1 MNQPRS
7 EVFQQT
13 YDKYLDQIRQIDFL
27 AKANVL
33 GLESDGDSLIIPVY
47 NALYRFDHHGIETED
62 HQELSA
68 ALQVI
73 LCKYILT
80 APIELIASE
89 NRWQPYREF
98 KDAAPL
104 VSNFTS
110 NTTLLI
116 ENTFS
121 GKVQLLKDRC
131 KEVGGV
137 AQETEVYDLSFLFY
151 AFPRIPVIVNFNDS
165 DELFPATCSILFN
178 SSAEKYLDMECL
190 SITGRLLPTILTGGT
205 IL

>member
-1 MNQPRS
+1 MTQARS
-7 EVFQQT
+7 EVFKHT
-13 YDKYLDQIRQIDFL
+13 YNKYLDQIRQIDFL

-33 GLESDGDSLIIPVY
+33 GLEREGDSLIIPVY
-47 NALYRFDHHGIETED
+47 NTTHRFNSDGIVTEEEK
-62 HQELSA
+62 ELSA

-80 APIELIASE
+80 ASVDPIASE

-98 KDAAPL
+98 KDAGPL
-104 VSNFTS
+104 VSNFST
-110 NTTLLI
+110 NTTLLL

-131 KEVGGV
+131 TEVGGV
-137 AQETEVYDLSFLFY
+137 AQESEIYDLSFLFY

-165 DELFPATCSILFN
+165 DELFPAACSILFK

-190 SITGRLLPTILTGGT
+190 SITGRLLPTILTGGI